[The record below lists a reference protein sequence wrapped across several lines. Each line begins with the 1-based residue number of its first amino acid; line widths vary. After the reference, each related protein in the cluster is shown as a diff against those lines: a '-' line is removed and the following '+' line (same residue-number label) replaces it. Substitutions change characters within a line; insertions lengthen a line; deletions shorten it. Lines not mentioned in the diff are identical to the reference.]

1 MSSSRSRL
9 RLSRSAQRPRAG
21 VWIDGLARVLLA
33 LVFVHALVG
42 KFTNF
47 AGVTEKI
54 AATGLPLAPV
64 LLVLAMA
71 LLAVGS
77 ALLILGWRQR
87 LGAALLLLFL
97 VPTSLI
103 FHHDLGDPG
112 ERIQLLKN
120 LAIVAGL
127 LLVVN
132 QPGERRRRLRD

>member
-64 LLVLAMA
+64 LLV
-71 LLAVGS
+71 LAVGS